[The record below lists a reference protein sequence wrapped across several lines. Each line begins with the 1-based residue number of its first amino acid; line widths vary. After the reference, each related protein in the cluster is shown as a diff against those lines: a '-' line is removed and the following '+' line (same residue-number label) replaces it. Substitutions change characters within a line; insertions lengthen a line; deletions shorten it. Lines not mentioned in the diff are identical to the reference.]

1 MESRWV
7 WTRLDPTRPD
17 PTVDGGDGVVVFPE
31 PVVADRRSLALPLVC
46 NQVKLRAA
54 LASHFSERDVEF
66 FVREI
71 ADNRVKKV
79 GEFVNSKLAAR
90 RAAAHSVPSCSP
102 PYLPPYQRGEK
113 AFCYRE
119 FAVRLR
125 EAYTTATN
133 GTHHVVVDDG
143 DDCCAVADD
152 FLREVVRHHP
162 VMPDRVRDLCD
173 SVP

>member
-1 MESRWV
+1 MASRWV

-17 PTVDGGDGVVVFPE
+17 RGRDGGDGVVVFPE

-90 RAAAHSVPSCSP
+90 RAAAHSYRRVLLHT
-102 PYLPPYQRGEK
+102 YLHTSGARRHSAIANSRSGCGKPIQRRRM
-113 AFCYRE
+113 A
-119 FAVRLR
+119 LI
-125 EAYTTATN
+125 T
-133 GTHHVVVDDG
+133 
-143 DDCCAVADD
+143 
-152 FLREVVRHHP
+152 LSMMIVVRWP
-162 VMPDRVRDLCD
+162 TTFCGRSCGTTR
-173 SVP
+173 

>member
-1 MESRWV
+1 V
-7 WTRLDPTRPD
+7 
-17 PTVDGGDGVVVFPE
+17 
-31 PVVADRRSLALPLVC
+31 
-46 NQVKLRAA
+46 
-54 LASHFSERDVEF
+54 
-66 FVREI
+66 
-71 ADNRVKKV
+71 
-79 GEFVNSKLAAR
+79 FVNSKLDAR
-90 RAAAHSVPSCSP
+90 PADAHSVPSCSP
-102 PYLPPYQRGEK
+102 YPPYPPYQRGEK

-143 DDCCAVADD
+143 GGDCCAVADD

-162 VMPDRVRDLCD
+162 RMPDRVRDLCD